1 MAAGA
6 DRMRTI
12 MTVLAADAA
21 TALTWD
27 MLSLVR
33 PEVLGE
39 LVGRYGID
47 AVATELERRAEL
59 LREMGRRLKA

>member
-1 MAAGA
+1 
-6 DRMRTI
+6 MRTI